1 MQEVPQTKKRVQA
14 RKKDFGYSS
23 PSLSNCKWFK
33 QGLFSYHEGSE
44 VSGVKYGKF
53 RCQAGEQRDTCVVIP
68 PCLVSG
74 VKYGK
79 FRCQAGEQRDACVV
93 ISPRLVSGVKY
104 GKFRC
109 QAGEQRDACVVMS
122 PRL

>member
-1 MQEVPQTKKRVQA
+1 MQEVPQTKKRVQT

-33 QGLFSYHEGSE
+33 EGLFSYHEGSE

-53 RCQAGEQRDTCVVIP
+53 RCQAGEQRDACVVMAP
-68 PCLVSG
+68 RLLSG

-79 FRCQAGEQRDACVV
+79 FRCQAGGYVPAPLTTEHWSAFPDLVLYGYEMTATILDV
-93 ISPRLVSGVKY
+93 ISSH
-104 GKFRC
+104 C
-109 QAGEQRDACVVMS
+109 
-122 PRL
+122 